1 MATKKVEFVLTP
13 ENYDEVLKTLMGE
26 YGKLLV
32 KTGEFESVKEATAS
46 VSEDCMETL
55 EGFIYDNDE

>member
-46 VSEDCMETL
+46 VSESCMETL
-55 EGFIYDNDE
+55 EELVYDEED